1 MNSLVLTPW
10 LALTLVLARI
20 LAFIVTAPILN
31 RRGIPSLLKI
41 GLGVFVA
48 LIVFAGEP
56 MHYEGSTSAFI
67 GSLISETMVGLC
79 MGMLASW
86 LFQSFTMGGQLIDQ
100 QAGFGS
106 AAMFDPGSS
115 IQVSLISNFILFIS
129 ILLFLELDGHH
140 ILLLGIIKSFQVV
153 PVGAGVLGLSLG
165 TVVLRALTASM
176 VLMIRVAIPVVVVL
190 VLTDLILG
198 MIGRAVPQLNVLML
212 GLPVKAGVALL
223 VLAAVSPA
231 FLGVGG
237 SLLSELEGVLSRA
250 FGVMA
255 P

>member
-1 MNSLVLTPW
+1 MNSVVLSPW
-10 LALTLVLARI
+10 LALILVLARV
-20 LAFIVTAPILN
+20 LSFIVTAPILN
-31 RRGIPSLLKI
+31 RRGIPLLLKI
-41 GLGVFVA
+41 GLGVFLA

-56 MHYEGSTSAFI
+56 MYYEGSTSVFI
-67 GSLISETMVGLC
+67 GSLISETIVGLC
-79 MGMLASW
+79 MGTLANW

-106 AAMFDPGSS
+106 ASMFDPGSS
-115 IQVSLISNFILFIS
+115 MQVSLISNLILFVS
-129 ILLFLELDGHH
+129 ILLFLELNGHH

-153 PVGAGVLGLSLG
+153 PVGAGVLGLSLAA
-165 TVVLRALTASM
+165 VVLKALTAAT
-176 VLMIRVAIPVVVVL
+176 VLLIRVAIPVVVVL

-198 MIGRAVPQLNVLML
+198 MVGRTVPQLNVLML

-237 SLLSELEGVLSRA
+237 SLLSELELVLSRA
-250 FGVMA
+250 IGVMA